1 MFFINKSSKFVH
13 GFFIEKLKKTFC

>member
-13 GFFIEKLKKTFC
+13 GFFTNKIKKTFC